1 MATVYKD
8 LYDVEVDIDMS
19 DFDTEEL
26 IAELET
32 RGYSPVGNFDDAMN
46 RALYRN
52 EDLRPIVESY
62 LKAKGFIV

>member
-8 LYDVEVDIDMS
+8 LYDVEIDIDMA
-19 DFDTEEL
+19 DFDTDELIEEL
-26 IAELET
+26 ES
-32 RGYSPVGNFDDAMN
+32 RGYRPEGKFDNAMN

-52 EDLRPIVESY
+52 EDLRPIVEAY